1 MQAPHH
7 ANALVE
13 CFKEPRTHLR
23 KEIKMENKKTKQTQP
38 QTEAI
43 EKLFTDTNVSMKTG
57 RLVYDA
63 EVIGNGKFAK
73 IRIAS
78 NKQYLD
84 KDKNVK
90 SNVNYFNALV
100 SSNLTN
106 AFGVAKDLKKGDWVY
121 LKGEDNTQGFDTPE
135 GYKKTETTIFAYKV
149 VLKKEKQNGEVT
161 PVPQ

>member
-1 MQAPHH
+1 
-7 ANALVE
+7 
-13 CFKEPRTHLR
+13 
-23 KEIKMENKKTKQTQP
+23 MEKTKTT
-38 QTEAI
+38 QTETT
-43 EKLFTDTNVSMKTG
+43 EKLFADTNVSMKTG

-63 EVIGNGKFAK
+63 ALIGNGKFAK

-78 NKQYLD
+78 NRQYLD

-100 SSNLTN
+100 SSNLAN
-106 AFGVAKDLKKGDWVY
+106 AFSVAKDLKKGDWVY

-149 VLKKEKQNGEVT
+149 VLKKEKQSEAV